1 MERINIHNKIMQGTV
16 WSGPMCTNTL
26 DGLGKEV
33 YANTT
38 FAYKYRG
45 EVEVPP
51 LEMVDDIISAS
62 KCGSTTVALNAKVN
76 LFVERKK
83 LKLNSDKCA
92 RIHIGKKHE
101 CAHVKVHNDVMKNS
115 EKEKYLGDYVTSEAN
130 SNETLI
136 SRKARAYAILSE
148 IRALL

>member
-1 MERINIHNKIMQGTV
+1 MQGTV
-16 WSGPMCTNTL
+16 WAGLMCTNTM

-33 YANTT
+33 YANPAH
-38 FAYKYRG
+38 AYKYRG

-62 KCGSTTVALNAKVN
+62 KCGSTTVTLKAKVN
-76 LFVERKK
+76 SFVERKK
-83 LKLNSDKCA
+83 LKLNSDKYA

-101 CAHVKVHNDVMKNS
+101 CAHVKVHNDPMKNS
-115 EKEKYLGDYVTSEAN
+115 EKEKYLGDFVTSEAN

-136 SRKARAYAILSE
+136 SHKA
-148 IRALL
+148 

>member
-1 MERINIHNKIMQGTV
+1 M
-16 WSGPMCTNTL
+16 

-33 YANTT
+33 YANP
-38 FAYKYRG
+38 ALVYKYRG

-62 KCGSTTVALNAKVN
+62 KCGSTTVALNAIIN
-76 LFVERKK
+76 SFVERKK

-101 CAHVKVHNDVMKNS
+101 CAIVKVHDMDMKNS
-115 EKEKYLGDYVTSEAN
+115 DKEKYLGDYVTSQGN
-130 SNETLI
+130 
-136 SRKARAYAILSE
+136 
-148 IRALL
+148 